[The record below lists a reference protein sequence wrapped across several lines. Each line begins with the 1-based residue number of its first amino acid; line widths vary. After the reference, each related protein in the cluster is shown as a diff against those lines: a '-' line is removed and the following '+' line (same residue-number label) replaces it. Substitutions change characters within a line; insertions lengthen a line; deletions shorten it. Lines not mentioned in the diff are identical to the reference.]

1 MTEPTISTAILGT
14 LAALLGIATAVYR
27 SLWIRAENVVD
38 GYRMGGAD
46 ARVKRLTEEVDRA
59 RLEACDARAGE
70 HAARRDLAVMRAD
83 RDAGT
88 AALERWGEELKTG
101 KWKFVESAP

>member
-1 MTEPTISTAILGT
+1 MSEPTIATAVLGS

-27 SLWIRAENVVD
+27 SLWIRAEHVVG

-46 ARVKRLTEEVDRA
+46 ARVRRLTEEVDRA

-83 RDAGT
+83 RDAAL
-88 AALERWGEELKTG
+88 AAVNQWGEEMKTG
-101 KWKFVESAP
+101 KWKFTESAP